1 MDGVFVL
8 ALRPGCSEPSP
19 KCSEPFAG
27 CSEPSPGFLSSF
39 ARPVHGNTPVRSATG
54 LGTVDQ
60 PSLLENPGGM
70 GRIGLDG
77 VPDIPDR

>member
-1 MDGVFVL
+1 MDGTFVL
-8 ALRPGCSEPSP
+8 ALRPGC
-19 KCSEPFAG
+19 G
-27 CSEPSPGFLSSF
+27 EPSPGLLSSF
-39 ARPVHGNTPVRSATG
+39 ARPVHGYTPGRFVTG